1 MNQTFDRYLSLVE
14 EALRQALPQPEES
27 SPTAPVEEA
36 MAYSLFVGGKR
47 IRPVLALGFC
57 QLCGGA
63 PEQALSFA
71 CAVEMVHTYSLI
83 HDDLPCMDDDDM
95 RRGKPTN
102 HKVYGEAMA
111 LLAGDGLLTK
121 AFETA
126 LSFAGPAEDAVR
138 GARILAQCAGAAGMV
153 GGQCIDLDSEGKDV
167 GLSLLREMDQGK
179 TVALISAACQMGCVA
194 AGAGEAQL
202 ESARRYAEGVGM
214 AFQIRDDILDVLGDA
229 ATLGKNVGMDS
240 ARDKRNYVSL
250 LGVEEAQRLVEQF
263 TAQAEQ
269 ALESFPGDTAFL
281 KELARSLATR
291 EKCAAPSPTPSRRRG
306 TAARSRTL
314 PGSTWGCPPGPL
326 SSRNTC
332 RGAW

>member
-1 MNQTFDRYLSLVE
+1 
-14 EALRQALPQPEES
+14 
-27 SPTAPVEEA
+27 
-36 MAYSLFVGGKR
+36 
-47 IRPVLALGFC
+47 
-57 QLCGGA
+57 
-63 PEQALSFA
+63 
-71 CAVEMVHTYSLI
+71 
-83 HDDLPCMDDDDM
+83 M

-269 ALESFPGDTAFL
+269 ALEDFPGDTAFL

-291 EKCAAPSPTPSRRRG
+291 EK
-306 TAARSRTL
+306 
-314 PGSTWGCPPGPL
+314 
-326 SSRNTC
+326 
-332 RGAW
+332 

>member
-1 MNQTFDRYLSLVE
+1 METLQMKSFEPYLTRIE
-14 EALRQALPQPEES
+14 EALESVLPQPAKDVR
-27 SPTAPVEEA
+27 TAPVIES
-36 MAYSLFVGGKR
+36 MRYSLLAGGKR
-47 IRPVLALGFC
+47 IRPVMVLAFC
-57 QLCGGA
+57 QLCGGD
-63 PEQALSFA
+63 PQQALPFA

-83 HDDLPCMDDDDM
+83 HDDLPCMDDDDL
-95 RRGKPTN
+95 RRGRPTN

-126 LSFAGPAEDAVR
+126 LSFSGVPEDALR
-138 GARILAQCAGAAGMV
+138 GARILAQCAGADGMV

-167 GLSLLREMDQGK
+167 DLELLREMDQGK

-194 AGAGEAQL
+194 AGAEESLL
-202 ESARRYAEGVGM
+202 EKARSYAEGVGM

-250 LGVEEAQRLVEQF
+250 LGVEEAQRLVEAF

-269 ALESFPGDTAFL
+269 ALDGFEGDTTFL
-281 KELARSLATR
+281 RELAQSLATR
-291 EKCAAPSPTPSRRRG
+291 DK
-306 TAARSRTL
+306 
-314 PGSTWGCPPGPL
+314 
-326 SSRNTC
+326 
-332 RGAW
+332 